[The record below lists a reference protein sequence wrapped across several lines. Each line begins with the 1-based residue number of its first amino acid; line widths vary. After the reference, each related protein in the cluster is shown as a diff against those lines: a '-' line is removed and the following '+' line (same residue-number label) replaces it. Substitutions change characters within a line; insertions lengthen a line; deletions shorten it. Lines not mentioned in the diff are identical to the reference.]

1 MLIVEHIKLVH
12 MRTLV
17 NTAGAKLELYEH
29 ETGSLVLA
37 SMLKAPPGEIFYVTT
52 DFLLNQFMYDKITLQ
67 ELFDKAP
74 SIFVEI
80 VKDCEVRLYFRH
92 DIEIILLN
100 GEKKYSGLIATK

>member
-1 MLIVEHIKLVH
+1 

-37 SMLKAPPGEIFYVTT
+37 SVLKEPAGEVFYVTT
-52 DFLLNQFMYDKITLQ
+52 DILLNQFVNDKITLQ
-67 ELFDKAP
+67 ELFDKTP

-80 VKDCEVRLYFRH
+80 VKDCEVRLYLRH
-92 DIEIILLN
+92 DIDILLLN
-100 GEKKYSGLIATK
+100 GEKKYSGLIAGK